1 MKFVFSF
8 LGILIVAMIALVIT
22 SYLNES
28 EVDESLPEMNVADKQ
43 ILD

>member
-1 MKFVFSF
+1 
-8 LGILIVAMIALVIT
+8 MIALVIT